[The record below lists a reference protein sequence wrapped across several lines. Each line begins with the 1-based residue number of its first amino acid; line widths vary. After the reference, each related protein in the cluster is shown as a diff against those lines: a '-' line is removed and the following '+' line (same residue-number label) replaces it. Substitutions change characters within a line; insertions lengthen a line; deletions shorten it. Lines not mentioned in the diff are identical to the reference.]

1 MTMTV
6 PPPAPP
12 PGSPGSGDFE
22 PPELPEWVEDL
33 GQPVDP
39 EVAEA
44 ERKRALRDKIEK
56 SAKWH
61 EVDQLGKILGKQRAA
76 KAANELVNGRHVKLR
91 RASSYPT
98 LATRWM
104 WAGRIPVGEI
114 TLVCGREGVGK
125 STWFAWLAAQVTRGA
140 LEGHWHGRP
149 RDVWYVA
156 TEDSWSHTIKPRM
169 EAAGADLRRVHHLL
183 VDVEEVGLEKP
194 VLPLDVRH
202 VVAEVHRVRGL
213 LAEARDHGW
222 RGDGGEGGIHPDAGD
237 PAMLMLDPAISVID
251 EKINAFNAKE
261 LRTALEPLK
270 AAADAC
276 DIAVVGLAHFNKT
289 KDADV
294 MTMVAGA
301 RAWVEVARAVIA
313 IAVDKE
319 ADEYTCVLS
328 QIKNN
333 LGRSDLPNLAY
344 TLDSVP
350 VRTSDGG
357 TTEVG
362 AVRWLGE
369 SGRSAEEL
377 LGERGVPGPAR
388 GEAYEKVVDHVTGA
402 YRATGSLLSL
412 RDIVNHFGRD
422 LTEAN
427 VKKILRRAVQ
437 RGDLLSPVRS
447 MYGPPADSGPV
458 RATAEV
464 SRCVMPG
471 CGNVARVGRPMCA
484 DCESDLDSQD
494 KKLRSV
500 QDPLWESDDQE
511 G

>member
-1 MTMTV
+1 MTV

-12 PGSPGSGDFE
+12 PASSPEPDDFQ
-22 PPELPEWVEDL
+22 PPDLPEWVEDL
-33 GQPVDP
+33 GEPVDP
-39 EVAEA
+39 EVAAA
-44 ERKRALRDKIEK
+44 ERKRALREKVEK
-56 SAKWH
+56 SAAFYQ
-61 EVDQLGKILGKQRAA
+61 VDELGKILGRQRAT
-76 KAANELVNGRHVKLR
+76 KAANELVNGRHVRLK

-140 LEGHWHGRP
+140 LEGQWHGRP

-169 EAAGADLRRVHHLL
+169 EAAGADLDRVHHLL
-183 VDVEEVGLEKP
+183 VEVDEVGMEKP

-202 VVAEVHRVRGL
+202 LVAEVRRVRGL
-213 LAEARDHGW
+213 LDEARDHGLV
-222 RGDGGEGGIHPDAGD
+222 GEQVHPDAGD

-251 EKINAFNAKE
+251 EKINTFNAKE

-270 AAADAC
+270 TAAEVC

-350 VRTSDGG
+350 VRTDSGG

-362 AVRWLGE
+362 AVRWTGE

-388 GEAYEKVVDHVTGA
+388 GEAYEKVVDHVAGM
-402 YRATGSLLSL
+402 YRVTGSALSL
-412 RDIVNHFGRD
+412 RDIVNNFGAD
-422 LTEAN
+422 LTEVN

-437 RGDLLSPVRS
+437 RGDLSSPTRS
-447 MYGPPADSGPV
+447 MYGPPAGSPSASGPV
-458 RATAEV
+458 RATAET
-464 SRCVMPG
+464 SRCVMPN
-471 CGNVARVGRPMCA
+471 CESIARVGRPMCA
-484 DCESDLDSQD
+484 DCERDLDSQD
-494 KKLRSV
+494 KQLRSV
-500 QDPLWESDDQE
+500 QDPLWDGNSQE